1 MAYHTP
7 IYLFLFL
14 PVTILCYALC
24 PQKHRW
30 KVLLIFS
37 YLFFFCVS
45 RKLVVYIMG
54 ATVLTYGIGLWLD
67 RLQYRC
73 KEKAKERNRE
83 EKKKLKTLYVKKQR
97 AVLMTGILVLV
108 GCLAFLKYYNFY
120 ALSANSYMNTKGIGG
135 FRFRTLN
142 LAVPLGIS
150 FYTLQAIGY
159 MIDVYRG
166 TVPAEKHPGKI
177 ALFLSFFPQLMEG
190 PFYRYG
196 EMAKQLCAGRQ
207 ITGKNL
213 AFGCQRII
221 WGMFKKLL
229 IADRLNA
236 LVKTVFDNYTGYSG
250 AIIFAGAV
258 FYTIQLYMEF
268 SGAIDIVIGSAEIFG
283 IKMPENFRQPFFA
296 RNASEFWR
304 RWHISLGA
312 WFRDYIFYPVSMS
325 GAMKKWNKWGRK
337 HVGEYLTKIVLT
349 VVALFPVW
357 LCNGLWHGSNWTFLF
372 YGMYYFVIISL
383 ENILEPVTAWG
394 LGRLKV
400 TKENK
405 IYHGLQ
411 VGKTLVI
418 VFIGEMFFRAVSIEA
433 GKNMFLGIFQNF
445 GISQLWDGTL
455 LTLGMDGSDFA
466 VVFAGIAIVLI
477 ADVMKERGV
486 CIRETIAAQKAPV
499 RWTIYYAALF
509 SVIILGAYGVGY
521 LPVDLIYAGF

>member
-7 IYLFLFL
+7 IYLFLFF
-14 PVTILCYALC
+14 PVTILCYVIC

-30 KVLLIFS
+30 EVLLIFS
-37 YLFFFCVS
+37 YLFFYSVS
-45 RKLVVYIMG
+45 RKLVIYIVG
-54 ATVLTYGIGLWLD
+54 ATAVTYGIGQWLGA
-67 RLQYRC
+67 LQRRC
-73 KEKAKERNRE
+73 KEKAKTLERE
-83 EKKKLKTLYVKKQR
+83 EKKKLKASYLKRQR
-97 AVLMTGILVLV
+97 LVLLLGIFMLV
-108 GCLAFLKYYNFY
+108 GCLAFLKYYSFY
-120 ALSANSYMNTKGIGG
+120 AIVANNYMNTRGIAG
-135 FRFRTLN
+135 FRFPYYN

-150 FYTLQAIGY
+150 FYTLQAVGY

-166 TVPAEKHPGKI
+166 TVPAEKHPEKI

-196 EMAKQLCAGRQ
+196 EMAGQLTAGAQ

-213 AFGCQRII
+213 AFGAQRIV

-236 LVKTVFDNYTGYSG
+236 LVKTVFDNYSNYSG
-250 AIIFAGAV
+250 SVIFVSAV

-357 LCNGLWHGSNWTFLF
+357 LCNGLWHGANWTYLF
-372 YGMYYFVIISL
+372 YGMYYFVMISL

-394 LGRLKV
+394 LKKIAV
-400 TKENK
+400 TRENR

-411 VGKTLVI
+411 VGKTLLI
-418 VFIGEMFFRAVSIEA
+418 IFIGEMFFRAVSLEA
-433 GKNMFLGIFQNF
+433 GMNMFFRIFQNF

-455 LTLGMDGSDFA
+455 LTLGMDAGDFA
-466 VVFAGIAIVLI
+466 VVFVGIMIVLV
-477 ADVMKERGV
+477 ADVMKEKGIS
-486 CIRETIAAQKAPV
+486 IRETIAAQKLPV
-499 RWTIYYAALF
+499 RWGIYYAALF
-509 SVIILGAYGVGY
+509 SIIIFGAYGAGY